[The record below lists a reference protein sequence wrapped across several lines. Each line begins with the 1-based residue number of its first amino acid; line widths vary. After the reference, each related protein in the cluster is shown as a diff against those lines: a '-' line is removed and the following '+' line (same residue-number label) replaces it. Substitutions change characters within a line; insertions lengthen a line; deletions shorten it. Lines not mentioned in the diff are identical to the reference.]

1 MGVYGRVYEGYTRG
15 IRGVYEGY
23 TRGIRGVYKGYT
35 RGIRGY
41 THTTVNSVKA
51 SFLQYWL
58 HRREN
63 VIRHHALNGTLTFL
77 LWGLPFLAVTF
88 MGFLTWVS
96 FVGFLLY
103 SCVKRYEACGW

>member
-51 SFLQYWL
+51 
-58 HRREN
+58 
-63 VIRHHALNGTLTFL
+63 
-77 LWGLPFLAVTF
+77 
-88 MGFLTWVS
+88 
-96 FVGFLLY
+96 
-103 SCVKRYEACGW
+103 